1 MSAPD
6 TVAAPRLSPEG
17 HDPESTERI
26 KVTGALRRL
35 LLWYGLSTLGIWL
48 TVGAVNSVL
57 LPLQIQSLD
66 PDNKAANLALA
77 SSLGAVAGMVSQPIA
92 GMLSD
97 RTRSRHGRRAP
108 WILAGAAG
116 TAVALV
122 VLGGLT
128 SLVGVV
134 IVYSLAWATVHTY
147 MGPQMAIM
155 PDRVPRGV
163 RGMFSAVAGLGVMFG
178 VLGGQVLAAGLAMSP
193 FVAYCLL
200 GAIAVVAG
208 CGLVLL
214 NPDHDTRHLPRQP
227 VPWSMILGSFWVNPR
242 QHPDFAFGFISRL
255 MTLMGFYL
263 VNTFQL
269 FLLQDYVGLADQAV
283 EILPILA
290 LCALA
295 TTLAGAVVSG
305 PLSDRMGRRKP
316 LAIAAGMTIAASL
329 IAPWVLP
336 TVAGFIIYSLLAGCG
351 FGMYL
356 AVDQALLTEVLPDA
370 EGNGQYLGVLN
381 IASALPAA
389 MAAAVAGTVVST
401 MGYGAIFPLGIL
413 ISVIGSLAILPIRS
427 VR

>member
-1 MSAPD
+1 MSAANA
-6 TVAAPRLSPEG
+6 VATPGLSPEG
-17 HDPESTERI
+17 HDPESTERVR
-26 KVTGALRRL
+26 VTGALRRL

-57 LPLQIQSLD
+57 LPLQVQSLD

-77 SSLGAVAGMVSQPIA
+77 SSLGAVAGMLSQPIA

-97 RTRSRHGRRAP
+97 RTRSRRGRRAP
-108 WILAGAAG
+108 WILGGAAG

-122 VLGGLT
+122 VLGGVT

-134 IVYSLAWATVHTY
+134 IVYSLAWAAVHIY
-147 MGPQMAIM
+147 MGPQLAIM

-163 RGMFSAVAGLGVMFG
+163 RGTFSAVGGLGVMFG
-178 VLGGQVLAAGLAMSP
+178 VLGGQVLAAQLAMAP
-193 FVAYCLL
+193 FAAYCLL
-200 GAIAVVAG
+200 GAIVVIAG
-208 CGLVLL
+208 CGLVLR

-227 VPWSMILGSFWVNPR
+227 VPWSMILGSFWVDPR
-242 QHPDFAFGFISRL
+242 QHPDFAFGFVGRL

-269 FLLQDYVGLADQAV
+269 FLLQDYVGLGDEAV
-283 EILPILA
+283 EVLPLLA

-295 TTLAGAVVSG
+295 TTLASTVVAG

-316 LAIAAGMTIAASL
+316 LAVAAGLLIAASL
-329 IAPWVLP
+329 VAPWVLP
-336 TVAGFIIYSLLAGCG
+336 TTTGFVIYALLAGCG

-356 AVDQALLTEVLPDA
+356 AVDQALLTEILPDA
-370 EGNGQYLGVLN
+370 DGNGQYLGVLN
-381 IASALPAA
+381 IAASLPSAL
-389 MAAAVAGTVVST
+389 AAAVAGTVVST
-401 MGYGAIFPLGIL
+401 IGYGAIFPLGIV